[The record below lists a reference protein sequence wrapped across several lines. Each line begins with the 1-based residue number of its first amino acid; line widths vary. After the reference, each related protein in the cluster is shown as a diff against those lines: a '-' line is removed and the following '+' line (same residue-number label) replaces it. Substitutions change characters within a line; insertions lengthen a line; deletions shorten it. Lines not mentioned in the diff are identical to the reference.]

1 MILILFFLASALAA
15 EFDVYGYT
23 TDWQRLDSS
32 YLTCNTD
39 SLCLNVYNSIL
50 KIYTNASYVCYYPY
64 SVDCY
69 SYDFSE
75 SGSYQSFGIAFAPFS
90 GSQIEVMDR
99 TTFQSKSFGMNFV
112 MQCMNYDEML
122 KMRAICLMNV

>member
-1 MILILFFLASALAA
+1 MILILFFLTSILAA

-23 TDWQRLDSS
+23 SDWQRLDSS

-50 KIYTNASYVCYYPY
+50 KTTNASYVCFYPD

-75 SGSYQSFGIAFAPFS
+75 SGSYQSFGIAYAPFP
-90 GSQIEVMDR
+90 GSQIEIMGP
-99 TTFQSKSFGMNFV
+99 TTFQSNSFGMNFV

-122 KMRAICLMNV
+122 DMRAFCLMNV